1 MKLNFKELRVFNSLS
16 RTQHSVEDVREMFA
30 DAIYASGRGIASLEL
45 CRKIYNS
52 IGEEEYNEKE
62 VDMIQ
67 AYANLG
73 SPRFIDAINEMV
85 KNAKNDT
92 TSK

>member
-1 MKLNFKELRVFNSLS
+1 MKLNFKELQVYSGIS
-16 RTQHSVEDVREMFA
+16 RKSVRVEDVRETFA
-30 DAIYASGRGIASLEL
+30 DAIYSSGQGVASLEL

-52 IGEEEYNEKE
+52 VGEEEYSDKE
-62 VDMIQ
+62 VEMIQ

-73 SPRFIDAINEMV
+73 NPRFIDAINEMV